1 MVLVMLVQILISGW
15 PIFIVNNYSFIFLIS
30 INFVEYKT
38 IKTKHPYLKIILFSF
53 IFWLIF
59 TLFLSLF
66 YGFVFKGIQGEA
78 VVGVI
83 YLLLYTPMVTGI
95 IFLVS
100 SLIPSLVFYKI
111 KDNKKIQN
119 ILLYGGII
127 LAILIF
133 ILALVGRWM
142 YERTDWTVR

>member
-1 MVLVMLVQILISGW
+1 M
-15 PIFIVNNYSFIFLIS
+15 
-30 INFVEYKT
+30 
-38 IKTKHPYLKIILFSF
+38 
-53 IFWLIF
+53 
-59 TLFLSLF
+59 
-66 YGFVFKGIQGEA
+66 
-78 VVGVI
+78 I